1 MMSWGHDEYI
11 YQVTKDYMPLESQYM
26 LRFHSFYPAHREN
39 EYQYLMDDQDREY
52 FKWVNVFN
60 EYDLY
65 TKSDEPPN
73 VDELRPY
80 YEDLI
85 SEFFPDEIAF

>member
-1 MMSWGHDEYI
+1 
-11 YQVTKDYMPLESQYM
+11 
-26 LRFHSFYPAHREN
+26 
-39 EYQYLMDDQDREY
+39 MDDQDREY

-65 TKSDEPPN
+65 TKSAEPPN